1 LTPLS
6 VTSPAP
12 PVCPA
17 LILIV
22 EDEFLIANELQ
33 HLLMQA
39 GYQVLGL
46 AESGAKAR
54 ALVARA
60 VPDIVLLDIF
70 LKGSET
76 GIELA
81 QWLSQ
86 QRIPFVFLSA
96 NLNESVLEAAKVTEP
111 FGFLNK
117 PFRERDVLAALEIAR
132 YRHAHS
138 QEARLRQQQQTLI
151 AVNNAIV
158 TIYDR
163 ELLCR
168 TIAEQL
174 NQLVSFSLFN
184 LRIGLPEEQSFHWV
198 LLRQTPQGT
207 FERVFLPELL
217 GHDAPQE
224 LFEKLRQA
232 PDQLGEQPGI
242 FTGVAFEQLC
252 QRYPT
257 AHASRE
263 AFGVQAMALFPVQL
277 KQRTFTSLQVA
288 TTAPSGFTTDDYAA
302 INLVIPQIA
311 LALDNL
317 LVCEEIDA
325 RRRLKATEL
334 AVSSAFRNGRSMA
347 DIAVQVAM
355 AISELMSIDLLS
367 IYRVGRVL
375 GAAPL
380 TDITVYKRDAQ
391 YYPVPAEEAALP
403 AATTTDEWQQT
414 VADMESWLLQPTLNV
429 GEAAAAARARNPV
442 TRHYG
447 DLLDLHSSMYVPIV
461 LKDQPVAALIVASKA
476 PYAYTAKDL
485 QMLQEVSTQLASA
498 LDNLLAYERIRL
510 LSEQLEQERTYLSEE
525 LKTSHN
531 FEEIIGTSPAL
542 LAVLRN
548 IGQVAPT
555 DVTVL
560 LLGETG
566 TGKELLARAVHNLS
580 PRKGRTM
587 VKVNCAALPPQLME
601 SELFGHER
609 GSYTG
614 ATDQRI
620 GKFELAHGSTLFLDE
635 IGELPLELQAKLLRV
650 LQEKEIERLGGKGT
664 IAVDVRIVAATNRD
678 LQAEVAAGRF
688 RADLY
693 YRLYVFPLLVPPLRE
708 RPTDILPL
716 AEYFLRKASKEFGK
730 PFTSIANATV
740 QQLQAYAWPGNIRE
754 LEHVLE
760 RAAILSKPPTLALA
774 EPLISPPPTAPPSM
788 TPPLTAAPSEPISV
802 MPMPV
807 QPMKLTMRE
816 AILAALHQSDNRIR
830 GRGGAAELLGVKPT
844 TLEARMKKL
853 SIVPDKYK

>member
-1 LTPLS
+1 VPLS
-6 VTSPAP
+6 AC
-12 PVCPA
+12 PVSPA

-33 HLLMQA
+33 HLLIRA

-70 LKGSET
+70 LTGSET

-81 QWLSQ
+81 QWLGE
-86 QRIPFVFLSA
+86 QRIPFVYLSA
-96 NLNESVLEAAKVTEP
+96 NTNDSVLEAAKVTEP

-174 NQLVSFSLFN
+174 SQLIPFSLFN
-184 LRIGLPEEQSFHWV
+184 LRIGLPEEQSFYWI
-198 LLRQTPQGT
+198 LLHQTSTGA
-207 FERVFLPELL
+207 FERVYLPELL
-217 GHDAPQE
+217 GQNAPQE
-224 LFEKLRQA
+224 LFEKLREA
-232 PDQLGEQPGI
+232 PDQLGEQLGI
-242 FTGVAFEQLC
+242 FAGEAFEQLC

-257 AHASRE
+257 AHASHE
-263 AFGVQAMALFPVQL
+263 AFGVQSMALFPVQL
-277 KQRTFTSLQVA
+277 KQRTLTSLQLA
-288 TTAPSGFTTDDYAA
+288 STAPHGFTTDDYAA
-302 INLVIPQIA
+302 VSLVIPQIA

-325 RRRLKATEL
+325 RRQLKATEL
-334 AVSSAFRNGRSMA
+334 AVSSAFRNGRSMS
-347 DIAVQVAM
+347 DIAVQVAG

-367 IYRVGRVL
+367 IYRIGRVL

-380 TDITVYKRDAQ
+380 TDITVHKREGQ
-391 YYPVPAEEAALP
+391 YYPLSPKEAAP
-403 AATTTDEWQQT
+403 PTGTTPSEWQHIL
-414 VADMESWLLQPTLNV
+414 ANMESGLLQPTLNV
-429 GEAAAAARARNPV
+429 GEVATAARNQNPL
-442 TRHYG
+442 TQHYG
-447 DLLDLHSSMYVPIV
+447 DLLDLHSSMCVPI
-461 LKDQPVAALIVASKA
+461 LLQDQPVAALVVASKA

-485 QMLQEVSTQLASA
+485 QTLQEVSTQLASA

-664 IAVDVRIVAATNRD
+664 IDVDVRIVAATNRD

-716 AEYFLRKASKEFGK
+716 AEYFLRKASKQFGK
-730 PFTSIANATV
+730 PFTCIANATV
-740 QQLQAYAWPGNIRE
+740 QQMRAYPWPGNIRE
-754 LEHVLE
+754 LEHVVE

-774 EPLISPPPTAPPSM
+774 ESLIAPQATTVIATPPPTA
-788 TPPLTAAPSEPISV
+788 EPAEPVSFR
-802 MPMPV
+802 PV

-816 AILAALHQSDNRIR
+816 AILAALHQADNRIR
-830 GRGGAAELLGVKPT
+830 GRSGAAELLGVKPT

-853 SIVPDKYK
+853 GIVTDKYK

>member
-1 LTPLS
+1 MALPT
-6 VTSPAP
+6 AP
-12 PVCPA
+12 SSPA

-22 EDEFLIANELQ
+22 EDEFLIASELQ
-33 HLLMQA
+33 HLLMKA

-54 ALVARA
+54 ALIARA
-60 VPDIVLLDIF
+60 TPDIVLLDIF
-70 LKGSET
+70 LQGSET

-81 QWLSQ
+81 QWFGA

-151 AVNNAIV
+151 ALNNAIV

-174 NQLVSFSLFN
+174 NQLVPFSLFN
-184 LRIGLPEEQSFHWV
+184 LRIGLPEEQSFYWV
-198 LLRQTPQGT
+198 LLRQSLAGS
-207 FERVFLPELL
+207 FERVPLPELL
-217 GHDAPQE
+217 GGDASPE
-224 LFEKLRQA
+224 LFEQLRQA
-232 PDQLGEQPGI
+232 PDQLGEQSGV
-242 FTGVAFEQLC
+242 FTGAAFEQLC

-263 AFGVQAMALFPVQL
+263 AFGVQSMALFPVQL
-277 KQRTFTSLQVA
+277 KQRSFTSLQLA
-288 TTAPSGFTTDDYAA
+288 TTDPRGFTTDDYAA
-302 INLVIPQIA
+302 ISLVIPQIA

-334 AVSSAFRNGRSMA
+334 AVSSAFRNGRSMT
-347 DIAVQVAM
+347 DIAVQVA
-355 AISELMSIDLLS
+355 AALSELMSIDLLS

-380 TDITVYKRDAQ
+380 TDITVHKREGQ
-391 YYPVPAEEAALP
+391 YYPLP
-403 AATTTDEWQQT
+403 AGEVVLPATTTPAEWQQT
-414 VADMESWLLQPTLNV
+414 IANMESWLLQPTLNV

-442 TRHYG
+442 TQHYG
-447 DLLDLHSSMYVPIV
+447 DLLDLHSSMYVPIL

-476 PYAYTAKDL
+476 PYAYMVKDL
-485 QMLQEVSTQLASA
+485 QTLQEISTHLAAA

-525 LKTSHN
+525 IKTTHN

-587 VKVNCAALPPQLME
+587 VKVNCAALPPQLIE

-620 GKFELAHGSTLFLDE
+620 GKFELAHGSTIFLDE

-678 LQAEVAAGRF
+678 LQAEAAAGRF

-693 YRLYVFPLLVPPLRE
+693 YRLHVFPLLVPPLRE
-708 RPTDILPL
+708 RPADILPL
-716 AEYFLRKASKEFGK
+716 AEYFLRKASKQFGK
-730 PFTSIANATV
+730 PFTCLATTTV
-740 QQLQAYAWPGNIRE
+740 QQLRAYTWPGNIRE

-760 RAAILSKPPTLALA
+760 RAAILSTPPALALA
-774 EPLISPPPTAPPSM
+774 EPLVSPAT
-788 TPPLTAAPSEPISV
+788 TAAPSAIPPPTVTLPEPI
-802 MPMPV
+802 PFMPV

-853 SIVPDKYK
+853 AVVPDKYK